1 MDLQLKLKTAFV
13 SGSTQGIGFAI
24 ARQLLAEGAKVIIN
38 GRTQEKIDLA
48 LRKLK
53 QEIPGAEVSGIAADF
68 ADPEEV
74 DHLLEALPAI
84 DILVNNVGI
93 FDLRPFFDT
102 KDSDWTKFFEVNV
115 MSGVRLSRALLP
127 KMLERKWGR
136 VIFISS
142 ESGIN
147 VPENMIHYGM
157 TKTAMISVSRG
168 LSQLTKNT
176 GVTVN
181 TIIGGP
187 TYSEG
192 VAGAVEQLSAAQG
205 RNVEDVKADLIMA
218 LNPTSLLQ
226 RFIEPEEI
234 AHLAV
239 YLSSPL
245 SLATNGAALRADGGV
260 LNTIL

>member
-1 MDLQLKLKTAFV
+1 MDLQLQSKTAFI

-38 GRTQEKIDLA
+38 GRSREKIDLA
-48 LRKLK
+48 LRKLE
-53 QEIPGAEVSGIAADF
+53 QEIPGADVSGIAANF
-68 ADPEEV
+68 EDPDDV
-74 DHLLEALPAI
+74 DRLLRALPDI

-93 FDLRPFFDT
+93 FELRPFFDT

-127 KMLERKWGR
+127 KMLERNWGR

-147 VPENMIHYGM
+147 IPENMIHYGM
-157 TKTAMISVSRG
+157 TKTAMLSISRG
-168 LSQLTKNT
+168 LSQLSRNT

-192 VAGAVEQLSAAQG
+192 VAGAVEQIALAQQS
-205 RNVEDVKADLIMA
+205 NVEEVKAGLIKA

-226 RFIEPEEI
+226 RFIKPEEI

>member
-1 MDLQLKLKTAFV
+1 MDLQLRSKTALI

-38 GRTQEKIDLA
+38 GRTEEKIDAA
-48 LRKLK
+48 LKRLK
-53 QEIPGAEVSGIAADF
+53 QEIPAAEVSGIAADF
-68 ADPEEV
+68 TDVNAINKLIA
-74 DHLLEALPAI
+74 LLPDI

-102 KDSDWTKFFEVNV
+102 QDSDWERFFEVNV

-127 KMLERKWGR
+127 KMLEKNWGR

-147 VPENMIHYGM
+147 IPENMIHYGM
-157 TKTAMISVSRG
+157 TKTAMLSVSRG
-168 LSQLTKNT
+168 LAQLTKNT

-181 TIIGGP
+181 TIVGGP

-192 VAGAVEQLSAAQG
+192 VAVAVEQISAAQN
-205 RNVEDVKADLIMA
+205 RDTEDVKADLMKA

-226 RFIEPEEI
+226 RFIKPEEI
-234 AHLAV
+234 AHLAL

-245 SLATNGAALRADGGV
+245 SAATNGAALRADGGV

>member
-1 MDLQLKLKTAFV
+1 MDLQLRSKTAFV

-38 GRTQEKIDLA
+38 GRTGEKINQVLA
-48 LRKLK
+48 KLK
-53 QEIPGAEVSGIAADF
+53 EEMPSADVSGIAADF
-68 ADPEEV
+68 SKGDEIEQ
-74 DHLLEALPAI
+74 LLAGLPDI

-93 FDLRPFFDT
+93 FDLRPFFDIQ
-102 KDSDWTKFFEVNV
+102 DSDWTRFFEVNV
-115 MSGVRLSRALLP
+115 MSGVRLSRSLLP

-147 VPENMIHYGM
+147 IPANMVHYGM
-157 TKTAMISVSRG
+157 TKTAMLSVSRG
-168 LSQLTKNT
+168 LSQLTKDT

-192 VAGAVEQLSAAQG
+192 VAGAVEQISAARNQ
-205 RNVEDVKADLIMA
+205 NVEEVKADLMKA

-226 RFIEPEEI
+226 RFIEPKEI

-245 SLATNGAALRADGGV
+245 SAATNGAALRADGGV

>member
-1 MDLQLKLKTAFV
+1 MDLQLRSKTAFI

-24 ARQLLAEGAKVIIN
+24 ARQLLAEGANVIIN

-48 LRKLK
+48 LGRLRE
-53 QEIPGAEVSGIAADF
+53 EIPAAVVSGIAADF
-68 ADPEEV
+68 TNADEV
-74 DHLLEALPAI
+74 DRLLQALPDV

-102 KDSDWTKFFEVNV
+102 QDSDWTRFFEMNV

-147 VPENMIHYGM
+147 IPENMIHYGM
-157 TKTAMISVSRG
+157 TKTAMLSISRG
-168 LSQLTKNT
+168 LSQLTRNT

-192 VAGAVEQLSAAQG
+192 VAGAVEQISAAQN
-205 RNVEDVKADLIMA
+205 RDLEAVKADLMKM

-226 RFIEPEEI
+226 RFIQPEEI
-234 AHLAV
+234 AHLAA
-239 YLSSPL
+239 YLSSSL
-245 SLATNGAALRADGGV
+245 STATNGAALRADGGV